1 MNTATETA
9 RTGGREDAPE
19 LLRVEDLR
27 KYFPIRRGVLRRH
40 DGDIRAVDGVSFA
53 LNAGETLS
61 IVGESGCGKSTT
73 GRMIVRLLEPTGGR
87 ILYRGEDLVA
97 ARGSRLRELRAEIQ
111 IMFQDPY
118 SSLSPRMT
126 VHDIVAEPLR
136 VHGRYRDGGPARV
149 RELLDLVGLS
159 AAYENRYAHEFS
171 GGQRQRVGL
180 ARALALDPKLLVLD
194 EPVSALDVSIRAQV
208 VNQMRRLQRTL
219 GLAYVFISHD
229 LSIVAH
235 ISHRIAVMYL
245 GTIVEIGTRD
255 QIFTAPRHPYTRALL
270 SAVPV
275 PDPALRGERERIT
288 LTGDVP
294 DPSDPPSGCRFRTR
308 CWKARDICATET
320 PALVGSAG
328 DGPASACHF
337 PENDVVVGP

>member
-1 MNTATETA
+1 VTTT
-9 RTGGREDAPE
+9 E

-27 KYFPIRRGVLRRH
+27 KYFPIRGGVLRRH
-40 DGDIRAVDGVSFA
+40 QGDIRAVDGVSFS

-61 IVGESGCGKSTT
+61 VVGESGCGKSTT

-87 ILYRGEDLVA
+87 ILYRGEDLTT
-97 ARGSRLRELRAEIQ
+97 ARGGRLRELRREIQ
-111 IMFQDPY
+111 IMFQDPH

-136 VHGRYRDGGPARV
+136 VHGRYRDGGAARV

-159 AAYENRYAHEFS
+159 AQYENRYAHEFS

-208 VNQMRRLQRTL
+208 VNQMRRLQQTL

-229 LSIVAH
+229 LSIVRH

-245 GTIVEIGTRD
+245 GTVVEIGTRD
-255 QIFTAPRHPYTRALL
+255 QVFTAPRHPYTRALL
-270 SAVPV
+270 SAIPV
-275 PDPALRGERERIT
+275 PDPELRGERERIT

-308 CWKARDICATET
+308 CWKAQDICATET
-320 PALVGSAG
+320 HALTGSTG
-328 DGPASACHF
+328 DGHASACHF
-337 PENDVVVGP
+337 PENDVAAVS

>member
-1 MNTATETA
+1 VTSVETEQA
-9 RTGGREDAPE
+9 ADRSDGAE

-40 DGDIRAVDGVSFA
+40 DGDIRAVDGVSFS
-53 LNAGETLS
+53 LRAGETLS

-87 ILYRGEDLVA
+87 ILYQGEDLAA
-97 ARGSRLRELRAEIQ
+97 ARGSRLRDLRAEIQ

-136 VHGRYRDGGPARV
+136 VHGRYRSGGPERV

-159 AAYENRYAHEFS
+159 AAHENRYAHEFS

-180 ARALALDPKLLVLD
+180 ARALALDPRLLVLD

-229 LSIVAH
+229 LSIVRH

-245 GTIVEIGTRD
+245 GAIVEIGTRD
-255 QIFTAPRHPYTRALL
+255 EVFTTPRHPYTSALL

-275 PDPALRGERERIT
+275 PDPSLRGKRSRIT

-308 CWKARDICATET
+308 CWKAQDICAVET
-320 PALVGSAG
+320 PVLSG
-328 DGPASACHF
+328 DGHASACHF
-337 PENDVVVGP
+337 PENDETAIRR

>member
-1 MNTATETA
+1 MSTETE
-9 RTGGREDAPE
+9 REE
-19 LLRVEDLR
+19 LLRVENLR
-27 KYFPIRRGVLRRH
+27 KYFPIRGGVLRRH
-40 DGDIRAVDGVSFA
+40 QGDIRAVDGVNFT

-61 IVGESGCGKSTT
+61 VVGESGCGKSTT

-87 ILYRGEDLVA
+87 ILYRGEDLTA
-97 ARGSRLRELRAEIQ
+97 AQGGRLRALRREIQ
-111 IMFQDPY
+111 IMFQDPH

-136 VHGRYRDGGPARV
+136 VHGLYRDGGPARV

-159 AAYENRYAHEFS
+159 AEYENRYAHEFS

-229 LSIVAH
+229 LSIVRH

-255 QIFTAPRHPYTRALL
+255 QVFTAPRHPYTRALL
-270 SAVPV
+270 SAIPV
-275 PDPALRGERERIT
+275 PDPELRGERERIT

-308 CWKARDICATET
+308 CWKAQDVCATET
-320 PALVGSAG
+320 PALTGRTG
-328 DGPASACHF
+328 DGHASACHF
-337 PENDVVVGP
+337 PDNEVAVVP

>member
-1 MNTATETA
+1 MSTETE
-9 RTGGREDAPE
+9 REE

-27 KYFPIRRGVLRRH
+27 KYFPIRGGVARRH
-40 DGDIRAVDGVSFA
+40 RGDIRAVDGVSFT

-61 IVGESGCGKSTT
+61 VVGESGCGKSTT
-73 GRMIVRLLEPTGGR
+73 GRMIVRLLEPSGGR
-87 ILYRGEDLVA
+87 ILYRGEDLTA
-97 ARGSRLRELRAEIQ
+97 ARGGRLRALRREIQ

-136 VHGRYRDGGPARV
+136 VHGRYRDGGAARV

-159 AAYENRYAHEFS
+159 AEYENRYAHEFS

-180 ARALALDPKLLVLD
+180 ARALALAPRLLVLD

-208 VNQMRRLQRTL
+208 VNQMRRLQQTL

-229 LSIVAH
+229 LSIVRH

-255 QIFTAPRHPYTRALL
+255 QVFTAPQHPYTRALL
-270 SAVPV
+270 SAIPV
-275 PDPALRGERERIT
+275 PDPELRGERERIT

-308 CWKARDICATET
+308 CWKAQDVCATET
-320 PALVGSAG
+320 PALTGRTG
-328 DGPASACHF
+328 DGHASACHF
-337 PENDVVVGP
+337 PDNDLAVVP